1 MFEELQRSH
10 LFHLGNEKTKKLQ
23 FLLSH
28 ESSCRIIDELESR
41 SGKKFSTEKR
51 KSILRR
57 LQEEYKKKLTPDDSN
72 EQWRSK
78 FQIEGHDPTQDK
90 SQKKRRKVTVNKGHF
105 DEDVKYVGEPI
116 EEHPENQPENEKS
129 LSDVNNIPRSN
140 ALSTS
145 KSSSDSD
152 SNSSSEVESE
162 SESSHSRDFERNGKN
177 NDDSFWDDEAPPDSI
192 YALQKIKQWKEG
204 FDRLRTWAR
213 DKFQIKNEGLEF
225 LEEKSENVSASL
237 RKQHLTSL
245 TALLHIN
252 MLRRNWSLAYKLV
265 CVIVRFDV
273 TDIRAVWPLA
283 VEVLAR
289 KKEEMRAKGSVPKLE
304 LLKEQQF
311 LEWLSHSFPVSHTS
325 GYNSYS
331 FQGPVYRAATRKYAP
346 MYVISLLWEL
356 LVEQNYSK
364 LRDMTEDLILQPPYS
379 TDGVFYFLLVLCNI
393 AESIHL
399 VSCFITYDKNG
410 QTFSENEDLGDLA
423 EDMMLI
429 GSKENMKARIVSNLA
444 QSTTLLE
451 TCRDLNFEYPEELV
465 QEELDSLL
473 SAIRENAVNIREFE
487 TESVASY
494 RDVSGYILLNGKVHG
509 GCGPNILR
517 SKFLK
522 KLIVG
527 ANIIKGPV
535 RSWVWQLIRPV
546 EGEPNL
552 YVCDFCGEYV
562 SKAKT
567 SNKKLEDHLTQ
578 HGFCK
583 TAGMCPSRAQMELHH
598 KLFKEIVAA
607 QDDISQETTNAVDSG
622 DAQGSDLTMSSNHGS
637 TLTVPDFNAAIRSE
651 ISETSKEL
659 FHQFSEYEECE
670 IDTTGNSEE
679 PNSSA
684 DNTFCKEEDREI
696 ARNVD
701 EINLRSDTSRQ
712 GHMTENDNINE
723 DETRE
728 FISKGPMKATSFKPN
743 LFLPRSVTFS
753 PDSTFDALD
762 DADISRNFHQFASQT
777 QDKFI
782 DCISRQ
788 AESALKILES
798 QATLNCFSVEILQT
812 KEDSNLERQVEMSDR
827 AIKEEQL
834 DDF

>member
-10 LFHLGNEKTKKLQ
+10 LFHLRNEKTKKLQ
-23 FLLSH
+23 ILLSH

-41 SGKKFSTEKR
+41 SGKRLSTERR
-51 KSILRR
+51 KSVLRR
-57 LQEEYKKKLTPDDSN
+57 LKEEYKKNPTPDDSN
-72 EQWRSK
+72 EQWCSK
-78 FQIEGHDPTQDK
+78 FLIEGHDPTQDE

-105 DEDVKYVGEPI
+105 DEGVEYVGEPI

-129 LSDVNNIPRSN
+129 LSDVNNIPRSVS
-140 ALSTS
+140 LSTS

-162 SESSHSRDFERNGKN
+162 SESHSRDLERNGQN
-177 NDDSFWDDEAPPDSI
+177 NDDSFWDDGSPDSI

-213 DKFQIKNEGLEF
+213 DKFQIKNQGLEF
-225 LEEKSENVSASL
+225 LEENSENVSASL

-283 VEVLAR
+283 VEILAR
-289 KKEEMRAKGSVPKLE
+289 KKEEMSVRGSVPKLE

-399 VSCFITYDKNG
+399 VSCFIMYEKNG
-410 QTFSENEDLGDLA
+410 QSFSENEDLGDLA

-429 GSKENMKARIVSNLA
+429 GSKENMKARIVSNLS

-451 TCRDLNFEYPEELV
+451 TCRDLNFEYPEELI

-487 TESVASY
+487 TENVASY
-494 RDVSGYILLNGKVHG
+494 HDVSGYILLNGKVHG
-509 GCGPNILR
+509 GLGPNILR

-527 ANIIKGPV
+527 ANIMKGPV

-546 EGEPNL
+546 EGKPNL

-567 SNKKLEDHLTQ
+567 SNKKLEEHLTQ

-583 TAGMCPSRAQMELHH
+583 TAGVCPSRAQMELHR

-607 QDDISQETTNAVDSG
+607 QDDISQETMNAVASG
-622 DAQGSDLTMSSNHGS
+622 DAQGSDLTMSSDYGS
-637 TLTVPDFNAAIRSE
+637 VLTVPDFNAAIRSE
-651 ISETSKEL
+651 ISETSNEL

-670 IDTTGNSEE
+670 IDTTGNYEE

-684 DNTFCKEEDREI
+684 GNNSCNEEYRGI
-696 ARNVD
+696 VRNVD
-701 EINLRSDTSRQ
+701 EIHLRSDTSRQ
-712 GHMTENDNINE
+712 GHNTENDNINE
-723 DETRE
+723 VEIRK
-728 FISKGPMKATSFKPN
+728 FISKGPMEATLFKQSS
-743 LFLPRSVTFS
+743 LLPRSVTFS
-753 PDSTFDALD
+753 PDSTFDAQD

-782 DCISRQ
+782 DYNSRQ

-798 QATLNCFSVEILQT
+798 QATLNSFSIEILQT
-812 KEDSNLERQVEMSDR
+812 KDDSNLERQVGMSVR
-827 AIKEEQL
+827 TIKEEEL
-834 DDF
+834 EDI